1 MANRIDAH
9 HHLWRYTEAEYGWID
24 NAMAELQRDYTPA
37 DLSRAMESAKID
49 GTIAVQARQTLE
61 ETHDLLSLA
70 DTHPFIKAVV
80 GWAPIAGRGF
90 SSCLDNLSAHPKL
103 RGLRH
108 VIQAEPDDNFI
119 LGNDFN
125 RGIGALLPTGLVYEI
140 LIYARHL
147 PQTIKFVD
155 LHPNQIFVLDHLAK
169 PRIRE
174 QVLSP
179 WWEQILDLARRENVF
194 CKVSGMVTEADWQL
208 WTEADLRPYLDTV
221 FEAFGAHRL
230 MMGSDWPVCL
240 VATEYARWFSFL
252 DHYTSAMSEDE
263 RVQFCG
269 KTATRVYRLV
279 EIVACPQKVAYQ

>member
-37 DLSRAMESAKID
+37 DLSRAMESARID

-70 DTHPFIKAVV
+70 DAHPFIEAVV

-90 SSCLDNLSAHPKL
+90 SSCLDNLSAYPKL

-155 LHPNQIFVLDHLAK
+155 AHPNQIFVLDHLAK

-194 CKVSGMVTEADWQL
+194 CKVSGMVTEADWQS
-208 WTEADLRPYLDTV
+208 WTEADLGPYLDTV

-279 EIVACPQKVAYQ
+279 GTVARPQKVTYQ